1 MKRLGLKLTYL
12 FSTIAIYPIARY
24 IFLFI
29 NVYNAP
35 SSNIQMTISS
45 YIKGVLRESSK
56 IILDEVQENISK
68 RIDNTI
74 IKFQNKIAKKIISLF
89 ILLSGFL
96 FLALSFVF
104 VLIEYV
110 GLNKTASFAITGSI
124 LLLIGI
130 IFHISN

>member
-1 MKRLGLKLTYL
+1 
-12 FSTIAIYPIARY
+12 
-24 IFLFI
+24 
-29 NVYNAP
+29 
-35 SSNIQMTISS
+35 MTISS